1 MKPRPPPSDPPQKQ
15 PAEDE
20 DLSLFRSEMADVRP
34 ITANRDPR
42 RKPPPS
48 PSNRHSRAD
57 EQRVLDEL
65 KSGEIDWAEV
75 ESGEELQFLRDG
87 LPPRLLKRLRR
98 GDFSIGAE
106 LDLHHMNIEAARL
119 SILDFIA
126 YSQDRGLTCIKIIHG
141 KGLRSKSRGPVIKGL
156 TNSLLRR
163 RKAVQAFTSARQNDG
178 GTGAVYVLLGKD

>member
-1 MKPRPPPSDPPQKQ
+1 MKRRPPATESQRSPPG
-15 PAEDE
+15 EDD
-20 DLSLFRSEMADVRP
+20 DLALFRSEMADVRP

-42 RKPPPS
+42 RKPPPK

-75 ESGEELQFLRDG
+75 ESGEELNFLRDG
-87 LPPRLLKRLRR
+87 YPPKLLKRLRR
-98 GDFSIGAE
+98 GEFSISAE
-106 LDLHHMNIEAARL
+106 LDLHHMNIEAARV

-126 YSQDRGLTCIKIIHG
+126 YCQEGGLTCVKIIHG

-163 RKAVQAFTSARQNDG
+163 RKAVQAFTSARHNDG
-178 GTGAVYVLLGKD
+178 GTGAVYVLLARV